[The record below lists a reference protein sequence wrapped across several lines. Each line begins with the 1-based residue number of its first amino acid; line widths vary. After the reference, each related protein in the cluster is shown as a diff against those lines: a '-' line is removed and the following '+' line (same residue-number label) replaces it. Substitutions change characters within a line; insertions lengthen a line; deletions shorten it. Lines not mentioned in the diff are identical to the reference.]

1 MFEASQI
8 VSQLFEY
15 LHTDAVENFVSM
27 WDFLNTRFFM
37 HLDQENI
44 EVVRSFK
51 LDLIRYYLVR
61 CHTEKK
67 PHKILEF
74 FGKYSHEVLAA
85 EVGSSSSA
93 NNNEKDSFRAWYVL
107 PYMDQP
113 SRDPCFAP
121 FFAPPFGE
129 ILRNGIQNYL
139 SMVLRTCAPPKL
151 LLVERWFR
159 SEKQQQMRL
168 ELQASLNREDA
179 LVSDVASLDTDVAR
193 LKETIRH
200 LLAYVVTLMGDA
212 KMVDASAEGALSFR
226 SVCASPARDR
236 NRTASGSSAAGG
248 ISPALLS
255 PAKGNSNL
263 LDTEDELRET
273 IQDVMVHNIELV
285 TSVLNGLGTDGPLRE
300 DLPPAMC
307 STADYVVAVRQLVA
321 TLTGTP

>member
-1 MFEASQI
+1 M
-8 VSQLFEY
+8 SQLFEY

-67 PHKILEF
+67 PHKILDF

-93 NNNEKDSFRAWYVL
+93 HNNEKDSFRAWYVL

-113 SRDPCFAP
+113 SRDPSFAP
-121 FFAPPFGE
+121 FFASPFGE

-168 ELQASLNREDA
+168 ELQAALKREDA
-179 LVSDVASLDTDVAR
+179 FVSDVATLDADVVR

-200 LLAYVVTLMGDA
+200 LLAYVVTLMGNA
-212 KMVDASAEGALSFR
+212 KLVDAAAEEALSIR
-226 SVCASPARDR
+226 SVCASPPTGRP
-236 NRTASGSSAAGG
+236 RTSSGSGAAGG
-248 ISPALLS
+248 ISPVLLS
-255 PAKGNSNL
+255 PALGNSNL

-273 IQDVMVHNIELV
+273 IQDGMVHNIELV
-285 TSVLNGLGTDGPLRE
+285 TSVLNSLGMDGPLRE
-300 DLPPAMC
+300 ELPPAMS
-307 STADYVVAVRQLVA
+307 STADYVVAIRQLVA